1 MKNDYFNDLPQ
12 KIKVF
17 FENYGFF
24 PKNYEEANNFIKSV
38 SHLNEN
44 RTIIANYKLKGENKQ
59 VEITHQ

>member
-1 MKNDYFNDLPQ
+1 MKNEYFDKLPI
-12 KIKVF
+12 KIKDF
-17 FENYGFF
+17 FKNYGFF
-24 PKNYEEANNFIKSV
+24 PRDYEEANNFIKSV